1 MTERRSLQMVKRLM
15 YASSIAPALII
26 LFITPLRAQA
36 QIEGE
41 LIREAKK
48 EARVVY
54 WTTMRAPDAQALAQ
68 GFEAKYPFVKAE
80 IVRISGDQLI
90 ERAIT
95 ENPRAK
101 SPPMFWTR
109 FPSKFFRT
117 GACCNPLRHLKRR
130 FIPPTIKTRKV
141 SGSRFTALTT

>member
-1 MTERRSLQMVKRLM
+1 MQIVKRLM
-15 YASSIAPALII
+15 YASSVAPALII
-26 LFITPLRAQA
+26 LFITPVRAQA
-36 QIEGE
+36 QTEAE

-68 GFEAKYPFVKAE
+68 GFEAKYLFVKAE

-95 ENPRAK
+95 ENRGQ
-101 SPPMFWTR
+101 S
-109 FPSKFFRT
+109 
-117 GACCNPLRHLKRR
+117 HRR
-130 FIPPTIKTRKV
+130 C
-141 SGSRFTALTT
+141 SGRVFLQNSSEPGPVATLCDT